1 MARSLW
7 SGSLSFGLVNIPV
20 ALVTAVRDLDV
31 HFHQLHESDQARIE
45 LRRYCSEEDKE
56 VDWEEVAHAYERDGG
71 KKDVILTDEELAAV
85 EPRRTRTIEIEEFVD
100 LGQIDPLHFD
110 RPYYLVPRGESEGV
124 RRAYRLLVDVM
135 RKTDRAAL
143 GRVVIRAKEYLV
155 AMRVR
160 DGVLMLSTMLFPD
173 EIRPTNDVDTGS
185 ARKPPKQQVER
196 AVVVVQELS
205 TEWKPSRYKD
215 RYRKR
220 LQKLIASKEKGG
232 TITVPDVVEEPTPA
246 PDLME
251 ALEATLK
258 EIKGRKGKRKAG
270 RSRAKAR
277 T

>member
-7 SGSLSFGLVNIPV
+7 SGSLSFGLVNVPV

-31 HFHQLHESDQARIE
+31 HFHQLHAKDQARIE
-45 LRRYCSEEDKE
+45 VRRYCSKEDKE
-56 VDWEEVAHAYERDGG
+56 VDWEEIAHAYERKKG
-71 KKDVILTDEELAAV
+71 KDVILTDEELAAV

-100 LGQIDPLHFD
+100 LVQIDPLHFD
-110 RPYYLVPRGESEGV
+110 HPYYLVPQGESEGV

-160 DGVLMLSTMLFPD
+160 DGVLTLSTMLFGD
-173 EIRPTNDVDTGS
+173 EIRPTKDVDTGG
-185 ARKPPKQQVER
+185 ARKPPKQQIER
-196 AVVVVQELS
+196 AVAVVQELS
-205 TEWKPSRYKD
+205 TDWKPQRYKD

-220 LQKLIASKEKGG
+220 LQKLIAEKEKGG
-232 TITVPDVVEEPTPA
+232 TITPPEEAEEPSA
-246 PDLME
+246 VPDLME

-258 EIKGRKGKRKAG
+258 EVKGRRRKGGK
-270 RSRAKAR
+270 SRAKAR